1 MVRSAIQSIL
11 PHSSHR
17 YSPSDFRLK
26 TPAVGTLEA
35 NATRPR
41 KLGES
46 RTQSEA
52 NWKWVVGQLRA
63 GNPAHE
69 VVRILAASRR
79 DKPNPIY
86 YAQRTVDVASAVILA
101 RDGID
106 SDSIVDRLAERG
118 SSRPSEIAATAL
130 RFVERLRIHHLRRTK
145 MPLLEITQSRQI
157 SASVRLDE
165 ATATQV
171 DQYAAFI
178 RASADDVVDKALNY
192 VFAKD
197 RDFQDFLK
205 TPEAKQI
212 SSTLR
217 VRKAPSSEVIE
228 QTTKKAV
235 SAPTSVEPVRVV
247 KA

>member
-1 MVRSAIQSIL
+1 M
-11 PHSSHR
+11 
-17 YSPSDFRLK
+17 PS
-26 TPAVGTLEA
+26 
-35 NATRPR
+35 
-41 KLGES
+41 
-46 RTQSEA
+46 
-52 NWKWVVGQLRA
+52 
-63 GNPAHE
+63 
-69 VVRILAASRR
+69 
-79 DKPNPIY
+79 
-86 YAQRTVDVASAVILA
+86 
-101 RDGID
+101 
-106 SDSIVDRLAERG
+106 
-118 SSRPSEIAATAL
+118 
-130 RFVERLRIHHLRRTK
+130 
-145 MPLLEITQSRQI
+145 LEITQSRQI

-178 RASADDVVDKALNY
+178 KASADDVVDKALNY

-228 QTTKKAV
+228 QPMKKTV
-235 SAPTSVEPVRVV
+235 SATASVEPARVV